1 MEVGAIVEIVYY
13 DQEQACLSNKNTVLD
28 EVWSEFS
35 HIDEKDIRSIL
46 GNFLFTQDEVLKT
59 VQTLCGGEKAR
70 VSLAKLML
78 LKANFLIL
86 DETTN
91 HLDLDSKDVLVAAL
105 AKFPGT
111 ILFVSHYRYFIN
123 KIGDKVVE
131 LTPNEAVIYLGDHD
145 YDIEKKTETEEI
157 EAFEK
162 EPEVVEKTA

>member
-1 MEVGAIVEIVYY
+1 IEVGANVEIGYY
-13 DQEQACLSNKNTVLD
+13 DQEQALLSKKNTVLE

-59 VQTLCGGEKAR
+59 VQTLSGGEKARVSLAKLMLLKANFLVTQDEVLKTVQTLSGGEKAR

-86 DETTN
+86 DEPTN
-91 HLDLDSKDVLVAAL
+91 HLDLDSKEVLEAAL

-111 ILFVSHYRYFIN
+111 ILFVSHDRYFIN
-123 KIGDKVVE
+123 KIADKVV
-131 LTPNEAVIYLGDHD
+131 
-145 YDIEKKTETEEI
+145 
-157 EAFEK
+157 
-162 EPEVVEKTA
+162 